1 MKSLVVSRL
10 VYYKLADGAPVQ
22 EYLFLTHTEN
32 ISKREIIFN
41 QTLEH
46 MIEAGCVSS
55 LECQVEKAIIFL
67 SWYFVKMAMTV
78 EKVGF
83 GLCCF
88 LDCNNIVLI

>member
-1 MKSLVVSRL
+1 
-10 VYYKLADGAPVQ
+10 
-22 EYLFLTHTEN
+22 
-32 ISKREIIFN
+32 
-41 QTLEH
+41 
-46 MIEAGCVSS
+46 MIEAGYVSS

-67 SWYFVKMAMTV
+67 VFVKMVMTV

>member
-1 MKSLVVSRL
+1 
-10 VYYKLADGAPVQ
+10 
-22 EYLFLTHTEN
+22 
-32 ISKREIIFN
+32 
-41 QTLEH
+41 